1 MSIATM
7 KKKSLQKYNVMST
20 GYKNFSINGAYRN
33 QGWVGQTTL
42 SRSLPKTLMNGPT
55 ERGHG
60 GCCGTYRIT
69 PIVTS
74 AVYSTNNNTVIKS
87 SVLSYDGMI
96 ATQFRWI
103 RRPQPYT
110 SVKPDTNHNLNNQ
123 SDYINRLTRS
133 TSAPSCTSNPNAYQL
148 SQQQQPCNS
157 CKINPSLF
165 KNYIN
170 TPQSF
175 SQPYPNSITKP
186 DSDFVPISEGEY
198 LVQLTGSCTQADVEF
213 QALQNLSS
221 SNCNIPY
228 ACNTKV
234 N

>member
-1 MSIATM
+1 MSLATL
-7 KKKSLQKYNVMST
+7 KKKSLQKYNNMSV
-20 GYKNFSINGAYRN
+20 GQKNFSLNGTHRN

-42 SRSLPKTLMNGPT
+42 SRSLPRTLMNGPT
-55 ERGHG
+55 ERGCG
-60 GCCGTYRIT
+60 GCCGTYNKT

-74 AVYSTNNNTVIKS
+74 AVTSTNDNSVIKS

-110 SVKPDTNHNLNNQ
+110 NVKPDTNHNLNDQ
-123 SDYINRLTRS
+123 SDYISRLTR
-133 TSAPSCTSNPNAYQL
+133 TRSACNTIPSKNQKSPQR
-148 SQQQQPCNS
+148 PCNS
-157 CKINPSLF
+157 CSVDPIIF
-165 KNYIN
+165 KSYSN

-175 SQPYPNSITKP
+175 AQPYPNSITKP
-186 DSDFVPISEGEY
+186 ESDYVPISQGEY
-198 LVQLTGSCTQADVEF
+198 LEQLNGSCTKIDVEF

-221 SNCNIPY
+221 SNCSVPF
-228 ACNTKV
+228 ACTTMV